1 MKKYDVV
8 LFDLDGTVLD
18 TLTDLV
24 RSVNHVLDVFG
35 FPSRSQREIRG
46 FLGNGVRKLM
56 ERSLPQSVA
65 PERFEEILD
74 CFRAYYTAH
83 CEEETKPYPGITS
96 MIEKMKA
103 AGITVGMVSNKND
116 GAVQALAKSF
126 FPGIFDV
133 VVGQQEPIA
142 PKPATDMVDLALK
155 MLGLPN
161 ERCLYVGDSEVDRM
175 TAQNAGM
182 DCALVTWGFR
192 DPEFLAVLDAKV
204 LISQPNELISFVG
217 L

>member
-1 MKKYDVV
+1 MKKYDVI

-18 TLTDLV
+18 TLADLV
-24 RSVNHVLDVFG
+24 NSVNHVLAEFG
-35 FPSRSQREIRG
+35 YPLRSTEEIRS
-46 FLGNGVRKLM
+46 FLGNGIRKLM
-56 ERSLPQSVA
+56 ERALPGAVES
-65 PERFEEILD
+65 ERFEEILN
-74 CFRAYYTAH
+74 CFREYYTAH
-83 CEEETKPYPGITS
+83 CEEETKPYSGITS

-103 AGITVGMVSNKND
+103 EGITVGLVSNKND
-116 GAVQALAKSF
+116 GAVQALVKSF

-133 VVGQQEPIA
+133 VVGQQEPIT
-142 PKPATDMVDLALK
+142 PKPASDMVDFALK
-155 MLGLPN
+155 ILGLPN